1 MPFML
6 LISFF
11 TPGIGP
17 HWHLWLAVT
26 VACYLGIIVA
36 IPTSFYNGK
45 LLEAMLKLPLIFFTM
60 FLLLFK
66 LKGANKKFIH
76 TPHDNVPAEPVNDKA
91 TVVNSE
97 KVDN

>member
-1 MPFML
+1 MPVML
-6 LISFF
+6 FISFL

-17 HWHLWLAVT
+17 DWHLWLYAT
-26 VACYLGIIVA
+26 IACYLGIIVA

-45 LLEAMLKLPLIFFTM
+45 LLEAMLKLPLIFITM

-76 TPHDNVPAEPVNDKA
+76 TPHDHAAQDAVPEQVKDQASV
-91 TVVNSE
+91 
-97 KVDN
+97 